1 MSHPFPPVA
10 ASRSRRITVLLLSA
24 ALAVAACGSD
34 DDTSDDVTS
43 DEPTTT
49 AADTGGADDQGD
61 DPEPDTDTDTSGT
74 SHPVISFAASGPG
87 EPNTFGPQCSM
98 GIEATSSNLF
108 RLTAPTAW
116 TQRGSTGG
124 TGDSDIDFEVG
135 DAEVVVTMAATEQ
148 EATLTDADF
157 GAEVGEADLAGTAV
171 PIVEA
176 TDGEATGYAIT
187 DVVWMTGL
195 PEQFGG
201 EEAMTIVVT
210 STDPAVPT
218 LEDAT
223 AVLSSIRV
231 ERCRAISEALVAA
244 SADGVLAVPEFV
256 DDPLGKTHP
265 GGDQPAF
272 DMAGAVNAWSIDQ
285 LAYLLPFPEPID
297 RCVAESLQDELPEI
311 FPIGMTAVTAG
322 QGDQQDA
329 LLAIAEAC

>member
-1 MSHPFPPVA
+1 MTTTSSSRLPTLAAALVA
-10 ASRSRRITVLLLSA
+10 CL
-24 ALAVAACGSD
+24 LAVAACGSD
-34 DDTSDDVTS
+34 GDDTD
-43 DEPTTT
+43 
-49 AADTGGADDQGD
+49 AAAGD
-61 DPEPDTDTDTSGT
+61 DTDTSAESSAPDDADDADDSSDTGEPAPVGVQ
-74 SHPVISFAASGPG
+74 HPVISFAASGPG
-87 EPNTFGPQCSM
+87 EPNTFGPQCAM

-108 RLTAPTAW
+108 RLTAPAAW

-148 EATLTDADF
+148 DATLTDADL

-176 TDGEATGYAIT
+176 TDGEATGYAIA

-210 STDPAVPT
+210 STDPAVPS

-256 DDPLGKTHP
+256 DDPLGKTYP
-265 GGDQPAF
+265 GGDQPAL
-272 DMAGAVNAWSIDQ
+272 DMAGAVNAWSTDQ

-311 FPIGMTAVTAG
+311 FPIGMVAVNAG

-329 LLAIAEAC
+329 LLAIADAC